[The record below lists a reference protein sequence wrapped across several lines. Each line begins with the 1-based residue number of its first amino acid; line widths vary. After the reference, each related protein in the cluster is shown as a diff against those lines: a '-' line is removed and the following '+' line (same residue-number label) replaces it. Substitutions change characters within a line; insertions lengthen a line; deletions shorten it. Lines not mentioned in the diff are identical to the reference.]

1 MKKILIICSNYYDK
15 ISKNLIIGT
24 SNFLEENNVDYEVIY
39 VDGCLEIPF
48 ILNKL
53 KKKYAGFVLLGC
65 IIKGET
71 DHYSVVKNITL
82 KHIYDSAYNNN
93 LPLGT
98 AILTV
103 ENFSQAEVRSDP
115 KKKNLGANAAKA
127 CLNLIKLINDKTKN
141 K

>member
-1 MKKILIICSNYYDK
+1 MKKILIICSNYYEE
-15 ISKNLIIGT
+15 ISNNLIIGT
-24 SNFLEENNVDYEVIY
+24 SNYLKENHIGYEIVF

-48 ILNKL
+48 ILNKF
-53 KKKYAGFVLLGC
+53 KKKYTGFILLGC

-71 DHYSVVKNITL
+71 DHYNVVKNVTL
-82 KHIYDSAYNNN
+82 NHVYDSAYNNN

-103 ENFSQAEVRSDP
+103 DNFSQAKIRSDP

-127 CLNLIKLINDKTKN
+127 CLNLIKLMNDKK
-141 K
+141 KKK

>member
-1 MKKILIICSNYYDK
+1 MKKILIICSNYYNE

-24 SNFLEENNVDYEVIY
+24 SDCLKENHVDYEVLY

-48 ILNKL
+48 ILYKL
-53 KKKYAGFVLLGC
+53 KNKYVGFILLGC

-82 KHIYDSAYNNN
+82 NHVYDFAYNNN

-103 ENFSQAEVRSDP
+103 DNFSQAKVRSDP

-127 CLNLIKLINDKTKN
+127 CLNLIKLINDKTK
-141 K
+141 KK

>member
-24 SNFLEENNVDYEVIY
+24 SNYLKENDVDYEVIY

-48 ILNKL
+48 ILNKH

-103 ENFSQAEVRSDP
+103 DNFSQAKVRSDP

-127 CLNLIKLINDKTKN
+127 CLNLIKLINDKTK
-141 K
+141 KK